1 MKLLSLGAVVSEGQV
16 CTLPS
21 PQLCSIPLGI
31 LQIPRP
37 APLPVCVSP
46 TAVVLPGEVSRG
58 GDMLYGAIYS
68 AFSFLSQPLLAWLL
82 LGACALLFGGH

>member
-1 MKLLSLGAVVSEGQV
+1 MKLLYLGVVVSEV

-31 LQIPRP
+31 LEIPRP
-37 APLPVCVSP
+37 APVPVCVSP
-46 TAVVLPGEVSRG
+46 TAVVLPGELSQG

-68 AFSFLSQPLLAWLL
+68 ISSFLSQPLLAWLR
-82 LGACALLFGGH
+82 LGAHVLLFGGH